1 MATNKL
7 KRTELD
13 VLNHAAECPRKMAH
27 TPRLRMVQRVKSV
40 KAWLLIISCVLRS
53 QADEPAF

>member
-13 VLNHAAECPRKMAH
+13 VLNHAAECPRTMAH
-27 TPRLRMVQRVKSV
+27 TPRLRMVQRVKSA
-40 KAWLLIISCVLRS
+40 KAWLLKISCLLRS

>member
-13 VLNHAAECPRKMAH
+13 VLNHATECPRTMAH
-27 TPRLRMVQRVKSV
+27 TQRLRMVQRVKSV
-40 KAWLLIISCVLRS
+40 KAWLQKVSC
-53 QADEPAF
+53 

>member
-13 VLNHAAECPRKMAH
+13 VLNHATERPRTMAH
-27 TPRLRMVQRVKSV
+27 TPRLRLVQRVKSV
-40 KAWLLIISCVLRS
+40 KAWLLSIRCVLRS

>member
-13 VLNHAAECPRKMAH
+13 VLNHATECPRTMAH
-27 TPRLRMVQRVKSV
+27 TPRLRMVQRVKSA
-40 KAWLLIISCVLRS
+40 KAWLQKVSCLLRS